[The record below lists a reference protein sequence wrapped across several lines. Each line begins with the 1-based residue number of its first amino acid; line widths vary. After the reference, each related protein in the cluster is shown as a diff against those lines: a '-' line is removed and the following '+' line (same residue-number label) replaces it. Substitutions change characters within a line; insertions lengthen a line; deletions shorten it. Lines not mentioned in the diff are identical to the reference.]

1 MTKASAR
8 HILVETQEQCQEL
21 KDQIEAGGD
30 LAVTYCTNL
39 RNIHDM
45 VRAPEI
51 YYPRFV
57 RLPQK

>member
-1 MTKASAR
+1 MPKELASTKGFYMYSAKA
-8 HILVETQEQCQEL
+8 HPE
-21 KDQIEAGGD
+21 IEAGGD

-57 RLPQK
+57 RLP